1 MIWIYL
7 GFNLL
12 QILYNK
18 YEFRI
23 IHTKSFLNVTNR
35 NQYSDIIWKIK
46 SPLTNTT
53 HENTLSFVV
62 TSFFDNFLSTILSS
76 SGIRFSSS
84 GLKGV
89 NPKICEEMS
98 TFV

>member
-1 MIWIYL
+1 MW
-7 GFNLL
+7 
-12 QILYNK
+12 
-18 YEFRI
+18 RI
-23 IHTKSFLNVTNR
+23 EI
-35 NQYSDIIWKIK
+35 DIIY
-46 SPLTNTT
+46 
-53 HENTLSFVV
+53 ENTLSFVV

-98 TFV
+98 TFVWDNAVDDNKTADRALLEG